1 MSAQVPES
9 GFDYQLDDGGLIPE
23 TNQQKKYKVNASNA
37 SNISELSEVEIWP
50 HAKFTVLSRQKV

>member
-23 TNQQKKYKVNASNA
+23 TNQQKKYKVNASN
-37 SNISELSEVEIWP
+37 ISELSEVEIWP